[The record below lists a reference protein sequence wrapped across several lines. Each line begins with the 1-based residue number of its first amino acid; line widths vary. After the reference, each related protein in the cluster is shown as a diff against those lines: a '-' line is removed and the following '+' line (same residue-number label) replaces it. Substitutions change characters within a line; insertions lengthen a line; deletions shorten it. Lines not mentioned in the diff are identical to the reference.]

1 MLSALWDGTVGGL
14 FSNEDTVE
22 QKQGQEGRQFNQQQ
36 ERGQAPGEAGGAE
49 VQQPGT
55 VQTEALRAIWDEG
68 PELQGGSSTGGGSS
82 TATTATAPPGTG
94 QAWEGSGSQT
104 RQSSSGRTAFD
115 YEDPEERQERRIAE
129 AKDNFAK
136 AKLLQ
141 SRIETIGEAQ
151 QYCEALV
158 QKQLER
164 AEEQKPEM
172 NAPIY
177 GDMQARKAIATL
189 LPDEMI
195 RELFLRTTKKK
206 EAWPRLRSFFGVPP
220 YNFLRPE
227 DAGMVRAAGIASG
240 RVNMTY
246 ERAGETAAYSQF
258 GTGHLVDSY
267 LREYRIVPVVAV
279 SVNDN
284 LPCDIESVGPSSHV
298 YMNVR
303 VPKRS
308 REEKIILLK
317 DATKRRAV
325 VFPQVGEELAVQ
337 YSDALRQV
345 WGTKANNRNIT
356 RVVVKSM
363 VPRSATGSTAAVVAV
378 KV

>member
-14 FSNEDTVE
+14 FSNEDAVE
-22 QKQGQEGRQFNQQQ
+22 QGQGQESQQLNQQQ
-36 ERGQAPGEAGGAE
+36 ERGQAPGEAGDSK
-49 VQQPGT
+49 VQQSGT
-55 VQTEALRAIWDEG
+55 VAAEALRAIWDAG
-68 PELQGGSSTGGGSS
+68 PELQGGSSTGGGGS
-82 TATTATAPPGTG
+82 TATTATAPS
-94 QAWEGSGSQT
+94 GSGEAQASSSSQT
-104 RQSSSGRTAFD
+104 RQTSSNKTAFE
-115 YEDPEERQERRIAE
+115 YEDPEERQERRVAE

-136 AKLLQ
+136 AKLFQ
-141 SRIETIGEAQ
+141 SHIETIGEAQ
-151 QYCEALV
+151 EYCEALV

-164 AEEQKPEM
+164 ADEQKPEM
-172 NAPIY
+172 NTPIY
-177 GDMQARKAIATL
+177 GDVQARKAIATL
-189 LPDEMI
+189 LPDEVI
-195 RELFLRTTKKK
+195 RELFLKTTKRR
-206 EAWPRLRSFFGVPP
+206 EAWPRLRSLFGVPP

-258 GTGHLVDSY
+258 GTGHLVDNY
-267 LREYRIVPVVAV
+267 LREYRIVPIVAV
-279 SVNDN
+279 SVSDA
-284 LPCDIESVGPSSHV
+284 LPCDIESMGPAAHV

-308 REEKIILLK
+308 REEKLALLK
-317 DATKRRAV
+317 DASKRRAV
-325 VFPQVGEELAVQ
+325 VFPQVGEELRVQ

-345 WGTKANNRNIT
+345 WGTKANNRDVT

-363 VPRSATGSTAAVVAV
+363 VPRSVNGSTAAVVAV

>member
-1 MLSALWDGTVGGL
+1 MLPALFSGTVGGL
-14 FSNEDTVE
+14 FPNEDTLE
-22 QKQGQEGRQFNQQQ
+22 QRKDPEGRQFNQQQ
-36 ERGQAPGEAGGAE
+36 EWGQASGEAGGAE
-49 VQQPGT
+49 VQQPGI
-55 VQTEALRAIWDEG
+55 VQTEALRAIWDAG
-68 PELQGGSSTGGGSS
+68 PDLRGISSTGGRSS

-94 QAWEGSGSQT
+94 EAQA
-104 RQSSSGRTAFD
+104 SSSQARQTSSYKTAFD
-115 YEDPEERQERRIAE
+115 YEDPEERQERRVAE

-136 AKLLQ
+136 AKLIQ

-151 QYCEALV
+151 EYCEALV

-164 AEEQKPEM
+164 ADEQKPEM
-172 NAPIY
+172 NTPIY
-177 GDMQARKAIATL
+177 GDVQARKAIATL

-195 RELFLRTTKKK
+195 RGLFLQTTRTK
-206 EAWPRLRSFFGVPP
+206 EAWPRLRSLFGVPP

-246 ERAGETAAYSQF
+246 DKIGETAAYSQF

-267 LREYRIVPVVAV
+267 LREYKIVPVVAV
-279 SVNDN
+279 SLSDN

-303 VPKRS
+303 VPKRG
-308 REEKIILLK
+308 RGEKILLLK

-325 VFPQVGEELAVQ
+325 VFPQVGEELMLQ
-337 YSDALRQV
+337 YSDTLRQI

-356 RVVVKSM
+356 RVLVKSM
-363 VPRSATGSTAAVVAV
+363 VPRSATGSTAALVAV

>member
-1 MLSALWDGTVGGL
+1 MLSELWDGTFGGL

-22 QKQGQEGRQFNQQQ
+22 QGQGQEGRQFNQQQ
-36 ERGQAPGEAGGAE
+36 ERGQASSEAGGVK

-55 VQTEALRAIWDEG
+55 VQTEALRAIWDAG
-68 PELQGGSSTGGGSS
+68 PELQGGSSTGVGSS
-82 TATTATAPPGTG
+82 TATTATALSGTG
-94 QAWEGSGSQT
+94 QAEASSSSQT
-104 RQSSSGRTAFD
+104 RQTSSGRTAFD
-115 YEDPEERQERRIAE
+115 YEDPEERQERRVAE
-129 AKDNFAK
+129 AKDNFSK

-151 QYCEALV
+151 EYCEALV
-158 QKQLER
+158 KKQLER

-172 NAPIY
+172 NTPIY
-177 GDMQARKAIATL
+177 GDMQARKAISTL
-189 LPDEMI
+189 LPDEII
-195 RELFLRTTKKK
+195 RELFLRTTKKR
-206 EAWPRLRSFFGVPP
+206 EAWPRLRSLFGVPP

-246 ERAGETAAYSQF
+246 DRAGETAAYSQF

-267 LREYRIVPVVAV
+267 LREYRIVPIVAV
-279 SVNDN
+279 SVSDN
-284 LPCDIESVGPSSHV
+284 LPCDIERMGPSAYV

-308 REEKIILLK
+308 REEKNILLK

-325 VFPQVGEELAVQ
+325 VFPQVGEELTVQ

-345 WGTKANNRNIT
+345 WGTKANTRNLT